1 MIRLYDISLP
11 QGGDLPSYILNK
23 FGTPVPFT
31 VYRRS
36 IDARRGKPLRFVY
49 AVDIMPDHE
58 HSALRLLKG
67 MKYELLPDGGYV
79 CPEKKVSSSRPV
91 VVGFGPAGMF
101 AALLLAKAGARPIV
115 LERGKSVDER
125 VKSVELFWRTGVLD
139 TESNVQFGEGGAGSF
154 SDGKL
159 NTLVKDKNYRGR
171 FVLSTFVSHGAPE
184 DIMYDAKPHIGTD
197 LLRGCVK
204 GIREEII
211 SLGGEVLFGARM
223 TDIGM
228 ANGGIR
234 SVKYVLNG
242 EEGVILTDAVFLG
255 IGHSARDTFK
265 MLAGKVNMEQKP
277 FSVGV
282 RIEHPRQMIDTAQ
295 YREHAPFL
303 PAASYKLSHQTA
315 SGRGV
320 YTFCMCPGGYVVNAS
335 SEQNRLVTNGMS
347 YRARDGANSNSAL
360 LVGLTPADYGT
371 GLFDGMLFQ
380 QRLEE
385 KAFTLGGGDW
395 RAPCQTV
402 GSFLG
407 ARKESASVTP
417 TFSNGV
423 KEGDMRALFPN
434 FITDSLREGIR
445 AFGKKLA
452 GFDMSGAV
460 ITGAESRS
468 TCPLR
473 ITRDENGVSS
483 VKGLY
488 PIGEGA
494 GYAGGIMSAAMDGMK
509 AVENYCKQ

>member
-23 FGTPVPFT
+23 FGAHVPFT

-49 AVDIMPDHE
+49 TVDIMPKDE
-58 HSALRLLKG
+58 QSAIRSLKG
-67 MKYELLPDGGYV
+67 MKYEALPEGGYV
-79 CPEKKVSSSRPV
+79 CPEKKSFSSRPV

-125 VKSVELFWRTGVLD
+125 IKSVELFWRTGILD
-139 TESNVQFGEGGAGSF
+139 TESNVQYGEGGAGSF

-211 SLGGEVLFGARM
+211 SLGGEVVFGARM
-223 TDIGM
+223 TDIVTENNRVT
-228 ANGGIR
+228 A
-234 SVKYVLNG
+234 VKYAKNG
-242 EEGVILTDAVFLG
+242 EECVISTDTVFLG
-255 IGHSARDTFK
+255 IGHSARDTFR
-265 MLAGKVNMEQKP
+265 MLADKVNMEQKP

-282 RIEHPRQMIDTAQ
+282 RIEHPRKMIDTAQ
-295 YREHAPFL
+295 YREHASVL
-303 PAASYKLSHQTA
+303 PAASYKLSHQTS

-335 SEQNRLVTNGMS
+335 SEENRLVTNGMS
-347 YRARDGANSNSAL
+347 YRARDGVNSNSAV
-360 LVGLTPADYGT
+360 LVGVTPADYGM

-385 KAFTLGGGDW
+385 RAFTLGGADW

-407 ARKESASVTP
+407 IKKESASVTP

-423 KEGDMRALFPN
+423 KEADMCELFPV
-434 FITDSLREGIR
+434 FVTDALREGLVS
-445 AFGKKLA
+445 FGKKID

-468 TCPLR
+468 TCPVR
-473 ITRDENGVSS
+473 ILRDENGVSS
-483 VKGLY
+483 LAGLY

-509 AVENYCKQ
+509 AVESYCKK

>member
-11 QGGDLPSYILNK
+11 QGRDLPSYIQNK
-23 FGTPVPFT
+23 YGNVSCS

-36 IDARRGKPLRFVY
+36 IDARRGRPLRMVY
-49 AVDIMPDHE
+49 TVDIMTEREDE
-58 HSALRLLKG
+58 LVSRLKG
-67 MKYELLPDGGYV
+67 EKYELLSEEGYE
-79 CPEKKVSSSRPV
+79 CPSKTAFSCRPV

-101 AALLLAKAGARPIV
+101 AALLLAKAGARPVV
-115 LERGKSVDER
+115 LERGKAVDER

-171 FVLSTFVSHGAPE
+171 FVLSAFVSHGAPE
-184 DIMYDAKPHIGTD
+184 DILYDAKPHIGTD

-211 SLGGEVLFGARM
+211 SLGGEVVFGARM
-223 TDIGM
+223 TDILVSQNRVC
-228 ANGGIR
+228 A
-234 SVKYVLNG
+234 VKYIKNG
-242 EEGVILTDAVFLG
+242 EENVLKTDALFLG

-265 MLAGKVNMEQKP
+265 MLADKNIIMEPKP

-282 RIEHPRQMIDTAQ
+282 RIEHPREMIDISQ

-303 PAASYKLSHQTA
+303 PAASYKLSHHTGE
-315 SGRGV
+315 GRGV

-347 YRARDGANSNSAL
+347 YRARDGANSNSAV
-360 LVGLTPADYGT
+360 LVGLTPADYGN
-371 GLFDGMLFQ
+371 GLFDGMYFQ
-380 QRLEE
+380 QTLEE
-385 KAFTLGGGDW
+385 KAFALGGGDFK
-395 RAPCQTV
+395 APCTAV
-402 GSFLG
+402 TDFMGLG
-407 ARKESASVTP
+407 KDTCPVAP

-423 KEGDMRALFPN
+423 RETDIGKVFPEYITRSLKEG
-434 FITDSLREGIR
+434 IT
-445 AFGKKLA
+445 AFGKKIQ
-452 GFDMSGAV
+452 GFDTCGV
-460 ITGAESRS
+460 ITAAESRS
-468 TCPLR
+468 TCPVR
-473 ITRDENGVSS
+473 IVRNENGVAS
-483 VKGLY
+483 VGGLY

-509 AVENYCKQ
+509 AVENYCKEI